1 MKLTVRTTTG
11 TSCDIECDP
20 TIKISELKKLIESEH
35 ELKPEPA
42 DQRLVCAGKLGKD
55 DQTVKSFIET
65 STVIHMIYSGSNK
78 TKGEK
83 EKEAEEKK
91 KLAKAA
97 LEAEKIKAAAAE
109 TAGKLGANKCRR
121 RCTKNDAIQNKLRD
135 EVRDFMA
142 WKGLE
147 KHPYLNITVEKSLLK
162 RRTFEKSGKPENG
175 ASKPDLNNNVT
186 DTEKIATDTV
196 DVSENAAENQENAAE
211 NLEQA
216 ADNPA
221 ANLIPEQPAVAAP
234 PAAAP
239 AVAEDEG
246 FRIDWFDR
254 IFYAIQMSFFG
265 LMIFSRTAMG
275 SWWIF
280 GAIALAL
287 LFVKLFV
294 QGFFNPRRQ
303 GAETPAPNAAP
314 VDPNRP
320 VPFGRVILTFFMSF
334 FRSLIPEALP
344 AGVQFG

>member
-11 TSCDIECDP
+11 TSCEIECDP
-20 TIKISELKKLIESEH
+20 TIKISELKNLIESEH
-35 ELKPEPA
+35 ELKPKPA

-55 DQTVKSFIET
+55 DQTVSSFIET

-78 TKGEK
+78 TVDE
-83 EKEAEEKK
+83 EEAEAKK
-91 KLAKAA
+91 KQEKLAA
-97 LEAEKIKAAAAE
+97 LEAEKSKATSEA
-109 TAGKLGANKCRR
+109 AGKLGASECRR
-121 RCTKNDAIQNKLRD
+121 RCTKKNDAIQNKLRD
-135 EVRDFMA
+135 EVREFMA
-142 WKGLE
+142 WKGLT

-162 RRTFEKSGKPENG
+162 RRNVENVEKIET
-175 ASKPDLNNNVT
+175 SKPDLNNNITATEQTTTGT
-186 DTEKIATDTV
+186 DNVA
-196 DVSENAAENQENAAE
+196 ENAVENQELEAA
-211 NLEQA
+211 
-216 ADNPA
+216 NPA
-221 ANLIPEQPAVAAP
+221 ANLIQEQPQDQAVQNNPPPP

-239 AVAEDEG
+239 AAEDEG

-280 GAIALAL
+280 GAIAVAL

-294 QGFFNPRRQ
+294 QGFFNPRRR
-303 GAETPAPNAAP
+303 GADTPAPNAAAQ

-344 AGVQFG
+344 PGVQFG